1 MSMFNIAST
10 LDGQL
15 KTAGVAVV
23 SVVIGDAADKA
34 TWTVQ
39 PSDLQSAAQPTIDAF
54 DIPAQELLWQWYAV
68 RTIRDELL
76 GGCDWTQ
83 LTGAPLDA
91 GEIAA
96 WATYRQALRDVP
108 NDQADPY
115 AIVWPTPP
123 FVINPPPS

>member
-1 MSMFNIAST
+1 MLDIAST
-10 LDGQL
+10 LYGQIT
-15 KTAGVAVV
+15 TAGINIV
-23 SVVIGDAADKA
+23 SLSIGNVDDRA
-34 TWTVQ
+34 TWTVL
-39 PSDLQSAAQPTIDAF
+39 PANLQASAQPTIDSF
-54 DIPAQELLWQWYAV
+54 DIPAEETAWQWYAV
-68 RTIRDELL
+68 RTERDQFLY
-76 GGCDWTQ
+76 GCDWTQ

-108 NDQADPY
+108 DDQADPY